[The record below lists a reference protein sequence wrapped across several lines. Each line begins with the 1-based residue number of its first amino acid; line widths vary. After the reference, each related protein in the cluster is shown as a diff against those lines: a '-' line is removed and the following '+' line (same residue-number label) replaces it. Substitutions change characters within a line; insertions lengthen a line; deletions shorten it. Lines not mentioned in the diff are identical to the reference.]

1 MQYFIRR
8 ADTKD
13 IDDLSNLFV
22 DFIGKDSDKDKMEE
36 QLRRINENSNY
47 YVAVAEAGSRV
58 IGTAMGII
66 CYDLVGDSG
75 TFMLVENVVVA
86 PDYQGHG
93 VGKALMNS
101 IERFGLDNQCKY
113 VILVSESKRE
123 GSHEFYNAV
132 GYTTDQK
139 GFKKK
144 IQ

>member
-75 TFMLVENVVVA
+75 TF
-86 PDYQGHG
+86 
-93 VGKALMNS
+93 
-101 IERFGLDNQCKY
+101 
-113 VILVSESKRE
+113 
-123 GSHEFYNAV
+123 
-132 GYTTDQK
+132 DQK